1 LEAPLHADHK
11 HLADEYARAFEGY
24 VRGVGESA
32 LQRAYEVSREA
43 IATGL
48 GILDVALVHQAVVL
62 GALGRAGST
71 AERERIAQAA
81 ETFLA
86 AGLSPFEM
94 THRAHREVNT
104 ALRHLNDRLEDET
117 RRLAHALHDE
127 AGQLL
132 VSVHLAL
139 AAIAGEAP
147 VPLAAR
153 ITGVRGLLDE
163 IEEHLRRISHELR
176 PTILDDL
183 GLIAALEF
191 LAEGVSRRTGLAVTV
206 EGDAAGRLPAAT
218 ETALYRI
225 VQEGLTNIVRH
236 AEASTARVEVF
247 RERGGICCRI
257 RDDGKGFDASSSAL
271 VGQGLGL
278 TGIRERLSVL
288 GGTLQISSGPSR
300 GTELMVSI
308 ALEG

>member
-1 LEAPLHADHK
+1 
-11 HLADEYARAFEGY
+11 
-24 VRGVGESA
+24 
-32 LQRAYEVSREA
+32 
-43 IATGL
+43 
-48 GILDVALVHQAVVL
+48 
-62 GALGRAGST
+62 
-71 AERERIAQAA
+71 
-81 ETFLA
+81 
-86 AGLSPFEM
+86 M

-139 AAIAGEAP
+139 AAIAGDAP
-147 VPLAAR
+147 VELAAR
-153 ITGVRGLLDE
+153 IAGVRGLLDE

-183 GLIAALEF
+183 GLLPALEF
-191 LAEGVSRRTGLAVTV
+191 LAEGVSQRTGLAVTV
-206 EGDAAGRLPAAT
+206 EGDAAGRLPAAI

-225 VQEGLTNIVRH
+225 VQEGLTNVTRH
-236 AEASTARVEVF
+236 AQASAVRIELF

-257 RDDGKGFDASSSAL
+257 RDDGRGFDASSSELAR
-271 VGQGLGL
+271 QGLGL
-278 TGIRERLSVL
+278 TGIRERLSVI
-288 GGTLQISSGPSR
+288 GGTLQISSGPSQ
-300 GTELMVSI
+300 GTELMVTI